1 MSSAFLI
8 KFRVVY
14 YSTAASLRHC
24 STIYFFLKKRLY
36 FFKQL
41 VFVTFLE
48 NNLINILY
56 SKVTV

>member
-14 YSTAASLRHC
+14 YSAAALLRHC

-41 VFVTFLE
+41 VFGTFLE
-48 NNLINILY
+48 KNL
-56 SKVTV
+56 